1 MLYLALS
8 LNLPSNIN
16 LLCPRLCLFKPA
28 IATGSMAK
36 VNSYFYLNALTP
48 NNVRSA
54 GSLFFLTTLYT
65 RRVYFGLIV
74 LLATVLA
81 TRPYLLV
88 MRCSTRKCQRVPS
101 MGSDILSFPITLY
114 QRGEK
119 SQKLFRKETLYKL
132 TWALWL
138 VINL

>member
-1 MLYLALS
+1 MNQSKKTLKKAVEFMVIS
-8 LNLPSNIN
+8 TVSFTFLNI
-16 LLCPRLCLFKPA
+16 FVKQ
-28 IATGSMAK
+28 
-36 VNSYFYLNALTP
+36 NSQF
-48 NNVRSA
+48 NVYQIVFFRSV
-54 GSLFFLTTLYT
+54 GSLFFLNT
-65 RRVYFGLIV
+65 RRINFGLIV